1 MTDRVLADLKAM
13 VFSPGR
19 RLNHAVRVIC
29 RPIFHVSSR
38 PTILHPERVLPVNL
52 YRPGRKDAADGEGPV
67 KTGGGGP
74 GGGAGGA
81 GGCLLAIN
89 HHHPL
94 DIPAL
99 FYATP
104 RLIDFVSI
112 AEVMGVKGL
121 GAFYRQFDTIT
132 LNRGTVDPAAI
143 RTIVA
148 RLRAGRAVGFFP
160 EAKITSP
167 QESVTAGGGASS
179 GAWPH
184 CPVGGGAGLA
194 GGGAG
199 FPAIHETYGLVTTT
213 ADTICRGIRRAL
225 ADTGGHAGSRI
236 AARIR
241 STVAG
246 VDPAI
251 DRRTSDRGIR
261 RITDQEKARGLNPR
275 ASLYLLK
282 RTVSLFIQA
291 QSF

>member
-167 QESVTAGGGASS
+167 QESVTAGGGHRPGLGRIAR
-179 GAWPH
+179 
-184 CPVGGGAGLA
+184 LA
-194 GGGAG
+194 GVPVLPVVVLDSQR
-199 FPAIHETYGLVTTT
+199 FMKPT
-213 ADTICRGIRRAL
+213 AWLPLRQTRFAVAFGEPL
-225 ADTGGHAGSRI
+225 
-236 AARIR
+236 RIR
-241 STVAG
+241 EDMPARESQHELEARWRESILRLIDELATAG
-246 VDPAI
+246 YDVSQIRKKPA
-251 DRRTSDRGIR
+251 D
-261 RITDQEKARGLNPR
+261 
-275 ASLYLLK
+275 
-282 RTVSLFIQA
+282 
-291 QSF
+291 